1 MFSQRICAGFA
12 ALTLGLI
19 AFSALAQEEK
29 VAPDPVKIGLVRSF
43 LRDLPPSMVQLMMQ
57 PFSLLMK
64 AQTGLNGELVPCR
77 DAFDL
82 ARQLHEDRLQLGVFN
97 GFEFAWAREKYPDL
111 QPLCIVINHERH
123 LTASLVVRGDSNL
136 TSVDDL
142 KGKTVAVPRYCPEHC
157 RLYLNRLT
165 RELGAQPKQ
174 FFAKV
179 MVPSNVEET
188 LDDVLRGKLQ
198 AAVVDGVSLECY
210 HQVKAACFARLKV
223 LKKSEVFP
231 AAVVAC
237 RQGTLDSATVN
248 RFREG
253 MVSASQNERGRDL
266 MSMWK
271 ITAFENVPPDYDA
284 TLTSIA
290 QAYPSATWQYVSVSK
305 TGASE

>member
-19 AFSALAQEEK
+19 AFSAIAQEEK
-29 VAPDPVKIGLVRSF
+29 VTPDPVRIGLVRSF
-43 LRDLPPSMVQLMMQ
+43 LRDLPPPMVQLMMQ
-57 PFSLLMK
+57 PFSALMK
-64 AQTGLNGELVPCR
+64 AQTGLNGVLVPCR

-82 ARQLHEDRLQLGVFN
+82 GRQLHEDKTQLGVFN
-97 GFEFAWAREKYPDL
+97 GFEFAWAHQKYPDL
-111 QPLCIVINHERH
+111 KPLCIVINRQRH
-123 LTASLVVRGDSNL
+123 LTANLVVRDDSDISSL
-136 TSVDDL
+136 ADL
-142 KGKTVAVPRYCPEHC
+142 KGKVVGVARYSPAHC

-165 RELGAQPKQ
+165 REVDAEPKQ

-179 MVPSNVEET
+179 VVPANVEDT

-210 HQVKAACFARLKV
+210 QQVKAACFARLKV

-237 RQGTLDSATVN
+237 REGTLNAEALT

-253 MVSASQNERGRDL
+253 MVSANQNERGRDL

-271 ITAFENVPPDYDA
+271 ITAFENVPPDYEA
-284 TLTSIA
+284 TLASIA
-290 QAYPSATWQYVSVSK
+290 QAYPAATWQYVGVGNAN
-305 TGASE
+305 TSE